1 MHYDLSTFKF
11 WCYKVLPLVYDDS
24 LSYYEVLCKVVDY
37 INKLIEQD
45 KIFGNEVTELKNDF
59 STVKE
64 WVDNDE
70 LTKLKNDISI
80 VQEWID
86 NYDTTYVKNLVE
98 KLIANMIYVDISN
111 SGYIIY
117 HIPESWNDVKFY
129 TTGLDI
135 TVPTTNDYGH
145 LVLSLFDNVQGTQE
159 EN

>member
-45 KIFGNEVTELKNDF
+45 KIFGNE
-59 STVKE
+59 
-64 WVDNDE
+64 
-70 LTKLKNDISI
+70 LTKLKEDLTT
-80 VQEWID
+80 VQNWID
-86 NYDTTYVKNLVE
+86 NYDTSYAKEVLE
-98 KLIANMIYVDISN
+98 KFIANMIYVDISD

-135 TVPTTNDYGH
+135 TVPTENEYGH
-145 LVLSLFDNVQGTQE
+145 LVLSLYDNLQGTQE

>member
-24 LSYYEVLCKVVDY
+24 LSYYEVLCKVVNY

-45 KIFGNEVTELKNDF
+45 KIFGNELA
-59 STVKE
+59 
-64 WVDNDE
+64 
-70 LTKLKNDISI
+70 KLREDLAT
-80 VQEWID
+80 VQEWINTD
-86 NYDTTYVKNLVE
+86 NTAYIKNIVE
-98 KLIANMIYVDISN
+98 KYIAGMIYVDISD

-117 HIPESWNDVKFY
+117 HIPESWNDIKFY

-135 TVPTTNDYGH
+135 TVPTENEYGH
-145 LVLSLFDNVQGTQE
+145 LVLSLYDNLQGTQE